1 MDGEKVFISV
11 SKSQMN
17 HIADRIKLAYAS
29 AYVLERI
36 WNQMIDMDG
45 Q

>member
-1 MDGEKVFISV
+1 MDGGKVFILV
-11 SKSQMN
+11 SKFQVN
-17 HIADRIKLAYAS
+17 YIADRIKLAYAS